1 MLDMDDALDPVP
13 DSVRSTIAILHI
25 SALAGLVSGIGFF
38 VGPLVVWLMK
48 REEHPAID
56 AAGKEAVNFHLTM
69 LLAWFAAIIL
79 CFVLIGIPLLF
90 VLGAAEVVFPIIAG
104 VKASNG
110 EGYRYPLSIRFIK

>member
-1 MLDMDDALDPVP
+1 MIDDTYGPVP
-13 DSVRSTIAILHI
+13 DSVRSTIALVHI

-38 VGPLVVWLMK
+38 AGPLVLWLIK
-48 REEHPAID
+48 RDEHPAID

-69 LLAWFAAIIL
+69 LIAWMVAIVL

-90 VLGAAEVVFPIIAG
+90 VIGAAEVIFPIVAA

-110 EGYRYPLSIRFIK
+110 ETYRYPVNLRLIK